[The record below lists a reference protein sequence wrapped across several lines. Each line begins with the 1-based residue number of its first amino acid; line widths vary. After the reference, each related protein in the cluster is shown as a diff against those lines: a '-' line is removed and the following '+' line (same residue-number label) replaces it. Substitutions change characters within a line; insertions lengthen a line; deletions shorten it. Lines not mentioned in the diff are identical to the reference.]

1 MKTIVRSCR
10 DTLRAW
16 FDSDTARENGK
27 AGKTDKI
34 GKAESEFQL
43 LRCAPFLLIHLGCFA
58 ALYTGVSW
66 AAFGAAL
73 FWYAFRVFA
82 LTAFYHRYFSH
93 RTFKTGRV
101 RQFIFAVC
109 AMTAIQRGPLWWQMF
124 AAHHRR

>member
-43 LRCAPFLLIHLGCFA
+43 LRRPPQRSALNRRHRANRKDKLPHTPGLECA
-58 ALYTGVSW
+58 V
-66 AAFGAAL
+66 
-73 FWYAFRVFA
+73 
-82 LTAFYHRYFSH
+82 
-93 RTFKTGRV
+93 
-101 RQFIFAVC
+101 
-109 AMTAIQRGPLWWQMF
+109 
-124 AAHHRR
+124 